1 MASDWPLLTGGRCSE
16 VAVNTGLTV
25 YIYVC
30 VCREREIEI
39 ETNLEIEERETNISG
54 WTHFDSN
61 VSAVWSHFQEMSVN
75 STNLI
80 YF

>member
-1 MASDWPLLTGGRCSE
+1 MLMFMKSFL
-16 VAVNTGLTV
+16 NIYIYIYI

-61 VSAVWSHFQEMSVN
+61 VSAFWSHFQEMSVN
-75 STNLI
+75 STNLT

>member
-1 MASDWPLLTGGRCSE
+1 M
-16 VAVNTGLTV
+16 
-25 YIYVC
+25 C